1 MFQSTKWRRTDSL
14 LAHWSRWMGSYLS
27 AHKQHEQ
34 TEMSPECF
42 RWINQIIHCY
52 LHLLWEEHEEGF
64 HLHQTDGFRKN
75 KNKSLIRWSLTR
87 KVNRD
92 YLVEEEVKLFE
103 HLSISMWPRSKTFG
117 KQKTPQFSK
126 SCELWSSIR
135 KKTTDPFWYIE
146 MTFTLIKKCD

>member
-34 TEMSPECF
+34 TAMSPECF

-52 LHLLWEEHEEGF
+52 LHLLWQQHEEGF

-87 KVNRD
+87 KVNWD
-92 YLVEEEVKLFE
+92 YLVEEEAKLFE

-117 KQKTPQFSK
+117 KTAENTSVLK
-126 SCELWSSIR
+126 ELRIMKQH
-135 KKTTDPFWYIE
+135 KKGSHRSFLVYWDDFHV
-146 MTFTLIKKCD
+146 D